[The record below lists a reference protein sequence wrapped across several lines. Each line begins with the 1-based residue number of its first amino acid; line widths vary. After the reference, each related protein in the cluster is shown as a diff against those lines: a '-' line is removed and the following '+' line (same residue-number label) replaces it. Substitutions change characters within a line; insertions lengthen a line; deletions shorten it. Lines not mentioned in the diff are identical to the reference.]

1 MRNESVH
8 IMRRPAALILVCIA
22 LVVVVTGLFLRWSRA
37 EALESRAQVQS
48 TKSVALISPTA
59 VPASTI
65 ELSARIEAWSR
76 APIHARVSGYL
87 QRWLVDIGDKVKA
100 GQVLAEIETP
110 DLDQQILQAR
120 AELARARSDASLAES
135 TAKRWQA
142 LLASDSVSRQE
153 AEERAADFQAKK
165 AEVSALT
172 ANVERLLAQQQ
183 FKRLI
188 APFDGVITAR
198 NTDVGAL
205 INGGMNSGSEL
216 FVVSDT
222 RRLRVYVDVPQR
234 QVASIQEGSPA
245 KLSVPE
251 RPDHTYSATVQ
262 SLAQAINTGTGAMRV
277 QLTVDNPSGELLP
290 GGFALVRFDGQSAA
304 AQQFGLPP
312 SALILGKSGVQ
323 VASVGNDGLAQ
334 LRQVTIARDFGNIIQ
349 LAGLEVSDRVI
360 NNPPDGIANG
370 DPVRI
375 AVAETEG
382 AKP

>member
-1 MRNESVH
+1 MSTESVH
-8 IMRRPAALILVCIA
+8 ILRRPAALILICIA
-22 LVVVVTGLFLRWSRA
+22 LVVVITGLFLRWSRA
-37 EALESRAQVQS
+37 EALESRAHVQS

-87 QRWLVDIGDKVKA
+87 QRWMVDIGDKVKA

-120 AELARARSDASLAES
+120 AELVRARSDASLAES

-183 FKRLI
+183 FKRLV

-234 QVASIQEGSPA
+234 QVANIQEGSPA

-290 GGFALVRFDGQSAA
+290 GGFALVRFDGQSSV

-312 SALILGKSGVQ
+312 SAIILGKSGVQ
-323 VASVGNDGLAQ
+323 VAAVGNDGLAQ

-349 LAGLEVSDRVI
+349 LAGLQESDRVI